1 LIILAKWFLY
11 FIIYSFIGWLYESI
25 LCSISEKKWV
35 NRGFLNGPLCPV
47 YGFGAL
53 SVLFLLNQ
61 RVDNIVALFF
71 ISMGVTS
78 ILEYITSLLLE
89 KLFHAKWWDYSNYRF
104 NIQGRVSLIGAI
116 VFGLLSVLL
125 IKVIHPLTSELI
137 IKTLSD
143 TIMIITS
150 STIFIILIIDLSI
163 TLNYLFSLEGK
174 LKEIHGVFNTFKNQ
188 YLKRVDELK
197 DSIIERFEESELY
210 IEYIKKLNYL
220 NKFQGVRLVRAF
232 PKLTLQKYSESWQK
246 LKKILK
252 EKTRKK
258 QL

>member
-1 LIILAKWFLY
+1 LIILIKWFLY

-25 LCSISEKKWV
+25 LCSINEKKWV

-61 RVDNIVALFF
+61 RVNNVFTLFF
-71 ISMGVTS
+71 VSMIVTS
-78 ILEYITSLLLE
+78 LLEYITSFLLE
-89 KLFHAKWWDYSNYRF
+89 KLFHAKWWDYSHYRF
-104 NIQGRVSLIGAI
+104 NIQGRISLIGAI
-116 VFGLLSVLL
+116 VFGGLSVLL
-125 IKVIHPLTSELI
+125 IKIIHPLTSDLL
-137 IKTLSD
+137 KVLSN
-143 TIMIITS
+143 TTMYIS
-150 STIFIILIIDLSI
+150 SISIFIILILDLSI

-174 LKEIHGVFNTFKNQ
+174 LKEIQLVFNTFKTQ

-197 DSIIERFEESELY
+197 DTLIERFEESELY

-232 PKLTLQKYSESWQK
+232 PKLTLQKYNESWQK
-246 LKKILK
+246 LKKILVD
-252 EKTRKK
+252 KTKK
-258 QL
+258 KNYK